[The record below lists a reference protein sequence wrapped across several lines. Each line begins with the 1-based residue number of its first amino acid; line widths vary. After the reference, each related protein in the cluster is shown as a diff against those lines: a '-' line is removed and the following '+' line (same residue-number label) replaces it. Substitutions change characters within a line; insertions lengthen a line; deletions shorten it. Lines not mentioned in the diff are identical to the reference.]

1 MIDRRRWETTALS
14 IFVVLVWAL
23 YFIICSA
30 PAGAPFIY
38 ANY

>member
-1 MIDRRRWETTALS
+1 MIDRRTWKTILLGLFVLLS
-14 IFVVLVWAL
+14 WTL
-23 YFIICSA
+23 YFILCSA